1 MKTLPALTLSLVLAG
16 AAAVLA
22 LPLLRAAQDSGTGNK
37 ADTPTQPS
45 SVKEDTENPSRSEK
59 SPGKPGSPLR
69 RNEKSAATA
78 LVTMEAAREKLVG
91 YRSVKAKIQET
102 VTLGERKFRM
112 SGTYLQGT
120 DLKLRLEYDVEV
132 GSTKAKLIEVCDG
145 QILWTHHM
153 VGKEQRITRRNVR
166 QILTA
171 AGAAGATPQNLLTAE
186 LGLGGL
192 PSLMASIQ
200 KSLRL
205 ERQWEQDVG
214 QHEFI
219 VVEGGWKQAF
229 REKFLGPGA
238 PDDQALPPFVPDRV
252 RLYFDKESLF
262 PRRILYLKQDGAKV
276 HHPMVA
282 LDLIEVEWNGP
293 VDEKAFA
300 YTPPENVPH
309 EDSTR
314 AYISQ
319 FEKPAAGQTPAG
331 AAPPGSA
338 PAAP

>member
-1 MKTLPALTLSLVLAG
+1 MKTLPVLTLSLGLAVATVSG
-16 AAAVLA
+16 V
-22 LPLLRAAQDSGTGNK
+22 PLLLTAQDGNAGK
-37 ADTPTQPS
+37 QTESASQPAPIKDDASKLPS
-45 SVKEDTENPSRSEK
+45 SGKTS
-59 SPGKPGSPLR
+59 GKPASPLR

-91 YRSVKAKIQET
+91 YRSVKAKIVES
-102 VTLGERKFRM
+102 VTLGDRKFRM

-200 KSLRL
+200 KSLKL

-331 AAPPGSA
+331 AAPPGST
-338 PAAP
+338 PATP